1 MKARLFMI
9 CICWGLLYVPATT
22 VASVTE
28 EQRDRFLEA
37 EKAFQRSETTRYR
50 ELKSGLQD
58 YPLYPYLEY
67 QELKQNLSGK
77 RSSEIADFLDR
88 YPGTPLAGLLRNAWL
103 DHLARRGRWKEYLEF
118 HLAPTN
124 TERQCHYLHA
134 LLQTGGE
141 QAALDQVEPLWLYGH
156 SQPTACDPVFQAWRR
171 AGHLST
177 DLVWQRIGLAM
188 DAHETGLATYLQGFL
203 PESEKKWL
211 DTWQRIHRN
220 PRELL
225 KITRLTVPSPLQEK
239 ILVHGIVRLAHQDSE
254 QARSNWFRL
263 SKLWTFTPAQKQRAA
278 KALALAMMQEGHPN
292 LLEFLDT
299 VQPSPDNWQLA
310 EIRLRAA
317 LSRGDWGRVIR
328 WIDELP
334 EELRSKESWRYWRAR
349 ALGENGDNASAKKL
363 LKGLARE
370 RSYYGFLA
378 ADRLNASYHLAHTPL
393 TVDETRLRELAT
405 DPGLERAR
413 ELFLLGRLTPARR
426 EWENAIRELDSESLK
441 TAAKLAHDWN
451 WHAPTIFALARAEFW
466 SDLEMR
472 FPLEYRDQI
481 DSEVQ
486 EYNLDSAWVFAVIR
500 QESAFMQDARSH
512 AGALG
517 LMQLTPRTAR
527 SEARRL
533 KKRRP
538 GTWDLLQPTTNIEL
552 GTAHLRRIMDQVNQN
567 QVLATAAYN
576 AGLYRVRS
584 WLPEKKVAA
593 DVWVETVPFS
603 ETRLYLKRVLSYKVI
618 YQKRLGLEPQR
629 IGESMPYIEP
639 AETLTTDVKS
649 KQSLNAG

>member
-1 MKARLFMI
+1 MKTRFLII
-9 CICWGLLYVPATT
+9 CICWGLLSVPATA
-22 VASVTE
+22 VASVSE
-28 EQRDRFLEA
+28 EQRDLFLEA
-37 EKAFQRSETTRYR
+37 EKALQRGETTRYR
-50 ELKSGLQD
+50 ELKSGLEE
-58 YPLYPYLEY
+58 YPLYTYLEY
-67 QELKQNLSGK
+67 QELKRNLSRE
-77 RSSEIADFLDR
+77 RSSEIRDFLDR

-118 HLAPTN
+118 HQAPTN

-134 LLQTGGE
+134 LIRTGQK
-141 QAALDQVEPLWLYGH
+141 QAALDQVEPLWLHGH
-156 SQPTACDPVFQAWRR
+156 SQPTACDPVFQAWRQ
-171 AGHLST
+171 AGRLST

-188 DAHETGLATYLQGFL
+188 DAQQSGLAGYLQGFL

-211 DTWQRIHRN
+211 DTWRRIHRN
-220 PRELL
+220 PKELL
-225 KITRLTVPSPLQEK
+225 RTTRLAVPSPLQEK
-239 ILVHGIVRLAHQDSE
+239 ILVHGIVRLARQNSE

-328 WIDELP
+328 WTDQLP

-349 ALGENGDNASAKKL
+349 ALGEKGENAAAKKL

-378 ADRLNASYHLAHTPL
+378 ADRLNTSYHLAHTPL
-393 TVDETRLRELAT
+393 TVDEARLRELAA

-441 TAAKLAHDWN
+441 TVAKLAHDWN

-466 SDLEMR
+466 GDLELR

-486 EYNLDSAWVFAVIR
+486 EHNLDSAWIFAVIR
-500 QESAFMQDARSH
+500 QESAFVRDARSH

-527 SEARRL
+527 FEARRL
-533 KKRRP
+533 KMRRP
-538 GTWDLLQPTTNIEL
+538 RTRDLLQPATNIEL
-552 GTAHLRRIMDQVNQN
+552 GTAHLRRILDQVNQN

-584 WLPEKKVAA
+584 WLPDKKVPA
-593 DVWVETVPFS
+593 DLWVETIPFS

-649 KQSLNAG
+649 KQPLNAG